1 MTRKKYLKRLA
12 TLQEGLFPE
21 ALSDEVACATFDC
34 LQTMITAF
42 ERLYL
47 SQLMRRQRSKQIL
60 YDPEHP
66 WRTPPF

>member
-1 MTRKKYLKRLA
+1 MKRKKYLKRLA
-12 TLQEGLFPE
+12 TLQEGLFSD
-21 ALSDEVACATFDC
+21 ALSDEMACATRDC
-34 LQTMITAF
+34 LNTMVMAF
-42 ERLYL
+42 ESRYL